1 MTNIQDP
8 SNPMLETK
16 TRTRTKTKVAMIV
29 FFIAAAAIG
38 LSAGAIRGFKFK
50 PFDIEGLKKGADVV
64 QPTSVGPDLIITNFT
79 KNTTTN
85 SITYNI
91 TFKNI
96 GNAPATVPP
105 LFSVTVYRKRV
116 SADEAYNAQSS
127 ATPLFESAE
136 WKFVSGG
143 AWSNTV
149 NPNEQATVSYLSTV
163 LPPADSNKARA
174 VVDSK
179 NEISETNE
187 TNNISSEINL

>member
-1 MTNIQDP
+1 MTNTPDP
-8 SNPMLETK
+8 NNPMLETK
-16 TRTRTKTKVAMIV
+16 TRIRTKTKVAMIV

-38 LSAGAIRGFKFK
+38 LSAGAIRSFRFR
-50 PFDIEGLKKGADVV
+50 PFNLEGLKKGGSLVKPV
-64 QPTSVGPDLIITNFT
+64 PVGPDLVVTNFT
-79 KNTTTN
+79 KNETTN

-96 GNAPATVPP
+96 GNAPAQVPP

-116 SADEAYNAQSS
+116 GADEAYNAQSS

-136 WKFVSGG
+136 WKFVTGG
-143 AWSNTV
+143 TWSNTV

-163 LPPADSNKARA
+163 LPPTNSDKARA

-187 TNNISSEINL
+187 NNNISLEINL